1 MLQMILLTDFPIFNY
16 ERREYI
22 GHYSFIL
29 YFSQSGKLHIL
40 QAKYSGM
47 SSSVKVML
55 CSAANMN
62 FI

>member
-1 MLQMILLTDFPIFNY
+1 MILLTDFPIFSIFLY
-16 ERREYI
+16 TFLYKGREYI

-47 SSSVKVML
+47 NSSVKKCYVQPT
-55 CSAANMN
+55 
-62 FI
+62 